1 MSRRTYQEKREI
13 NMNHTK
19 IRNNRRDFTIYP
31 LAIKSVIRQN
41 YEQSMLINLWTYDER
56 NVFLKTIYRPTLT
69 KEDEQFWVALY
80 L

>member
-41 YEQSMLINLWTYDER
+41 YEQSMLINL
-56 NVFLKTIYRPTLT
+56 
-69 KEDEQFWVALY
+69 
-80 L
+80 